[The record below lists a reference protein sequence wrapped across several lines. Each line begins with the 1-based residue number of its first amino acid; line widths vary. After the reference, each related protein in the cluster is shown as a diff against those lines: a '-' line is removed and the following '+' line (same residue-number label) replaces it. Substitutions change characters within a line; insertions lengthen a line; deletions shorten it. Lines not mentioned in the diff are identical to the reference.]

1 MKRPLMAL
9 SVLLAALATCTI
21 AVGSAKSPS
30 DLPGSADAIQIQCGS
45 QPSFSCLYTILEDAE
60 AANTAATAADD
71 VGLDRSPRDEWQDDE
86 IYGDLEEEYYLHD
99 ENYGYDYEERHTYG
113 VDDEDFAYESEETYD
128 DTEEFYD
135 NHCEAVFDFEFERFR
150 EHQAELAA
158 QETKAEQEATVGE
171 EMTDTAGEEL
181 ATVETGSEGES
192 GYEFDEY
199 SDNEN
204 EYGEEY
210 WAEEECGDDASCY
223 DEDAYVS
230 AGTDEENVTATEAT
244 EPDDESE
251 IAAQE
256 SCPAACGDVGSQPA
270 ETYWTDEE
278 SCCDEYGC
286 QREDF
291 WKNAYHER
299 RDVEF
304 EAATIPADQAEAV
317 EEETVPTAPAA
328 EDRVSEEEVV
338 DSAEEI
344 TDDYT
349 YDEECWDEEY
359 SYDRNTAMYPAKR
372 LPPNRRPRIRRP
384 SPKTRRMSRRTRPK

>member
-1 MKRPLMAL
+1 MNRPLMAL

-21 AVGSAKSPS
+21 AVGSAKSPAICPAQQMRFKS
-30 DLPGSADAIQIQCGS
+30 NVARSPRLAACTQFSSCRGSEHRRHGGGRRG
-45 QPSFSCLYTILEDAE
+45 F
-60 AANTAATAADD
+60 
-71 VGLDRSPRDEWQDDE
+71 DRSPRDEWQDDE

-128 DTEEFYD
+128 DTEEFYN

-150 EHQAELAA
+150 EHQADLAA
-158 QETKAEQEATVGE
+158 QETKAEQEAMVGE
-171 EMTDTAGEEL
+171 ELTDTAGEEL

-199 SDNEN
+199 SDNKN

-210 WAEEECGDDASCY
+210 WAEEECEDDASCY

-256 SCPAACGDVGSQPA
+256 SCPAACGGVGSQPPKPIGLTKKA
-270 ETYWTDEE
+270 
-278 SCCDEYGC
+278 
-286 QREDF
+286 
-291 WKNAYHER
+291 
-299 RDVEF
+299 
-304 EAATIPADQAEAV
+304 AATSTVASGRTSGKMPTTSD
-317 EEETVPTAPAA
+317 ET
-328 EDRVSEEEVV
+328 S
-338 DSAEEI
+338 S
-344 TDDYT
+344 
-349 YDEECWDEEY
+349 
-359 SYDRNTAMYPAKR
+359 S
-372 LPPNRRPRIRRP
+372 RRPPFQQTRPRPLKKKRCLPRRQPRIG
-384 SPKTRRMSRRTRPK
+384 SPKRK